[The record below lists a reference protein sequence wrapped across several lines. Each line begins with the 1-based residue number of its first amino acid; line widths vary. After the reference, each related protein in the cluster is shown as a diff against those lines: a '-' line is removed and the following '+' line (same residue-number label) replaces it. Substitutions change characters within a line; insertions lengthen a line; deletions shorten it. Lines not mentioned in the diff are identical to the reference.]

1 MIHDKDVIKYLN
13 NRKKINAPVHQSLCP
28 TMLREER
35 LKQLKLDNLI
45 EPELKKVFDIQIK
58 SFDNYKLNLE
68 VYISFENEKNK
79 ILQLFFFSW
88 RRICHG

>member
-28 TMLREER
+28 TKLREER

-45 EPELKKVFDIQIK
+45 GPELKKVFDTQVRI
-58 SFDNYKLNLE
+58 FDNHQLNFMSL
-68 VYISFENEKNK
+68 YSSRK
-79 ILQLFFFSW
+79 
-88 RRICHG
+88 